1 MVVLIGL
8 AATLATLLGGAFA
21 IKNRDKLHLILG
33 FSAGAVIA
41 VAFFDLLPEALELA
55 GERFPISTITAVLA
69 GGFLLFMVFDRLF
82 SLHPH
87 SDEDC
92 ENCGNATHRGVVGA
106 TTLSIHSFLDGAAIG
121 LAFKVSAEVGL
132 IVTLAVLAHDFSDG
146 INTVGLILK
155 NNGGLRQAWKWLIVD
170 ALAPALGVLSTL
182 FFTLSASTL
191 GLVLAGFCGFFIYIG
206 ASDLLPESH
215 HRHPT
220 LWTTAATLAG
230 AAIIFL
236 AIKIAGL

>member
-1 MVVLIGL
+1 M
-8 AATLATLLGGAFA
+8 
-21 IKNRDKLHLILG
+21 
-33 FSAGAVIA
+33 
-41 VAFFDLLPEALELA
+41 
-55 GERFPISTITAVLA
+55 
-69 GGFLLFMVFDRLF
+69 
-82 SLHPH
+82 
-87 SDEDC
+87 
-92 ENCGNATHRGVVGA
+92 
-106 TTLSIHSFLDGAAIG
+106 
-121 LAFKVSAEVGL
+121 AFKVSTEVGL

-170 ALAPALGVLSTL
+170 ALAPTLGVLSTL

-220 LWTTAATLAG
+220 LWTTASTLAG
-230 AAIIFL
+230 AAMIFL